1 VQPPQNRPRG
11 ASPFLLPCGR
21 QVGSFV
27 GVFLSWFEEKGKRK
41 AREGNLLLPLPRA
54 SRGRRRPTVPFKTA
68 PFRSLFF
75 FLKQW
80 MKQRRFTQNTPFY
93 LKEMAQKTCQNPTQS
108 SICNLFNQVL
118 KCNFDFKYQFN
129 CIPAKFNCRP

>member
-1 VQPPQNRPRG
+1 
-11 ASPFLLPCGR
+11 
-21 QVGSFV
+21 VGSFV

-54 SRGRRRPTVPFKTA
+54 SRGRRRPTVPFKKA

-75 FLKQW
+75 FLKQ
-80 MKQRRFTQNTPFY
+80 RRFTQNTPFH